1 MFVDLM
7 NDIRSTFTDRFFKFQ
22 VQIGQGPPPT
32 RQPTRGVPTRE
43 FKPEAQVSESDMMVG
58 ATATRQAP
66 PGEMQASHGE
76 AGDVPLQPQKRA
88 VPKVGRN
95 DPCPCGSG
103 KKYKKCHGAAG

>member
-7 NDIRSTFTDRFFKFQ
+7 DDIRSTFTDRFFKFQ
-22 VQIGQGPPPT
+22 VQVNAGPPPT
-32 RQPTRGVPTRE
+32 RSTEPQAMRAV
-43 FKPEAQVSESDMMVG
+43 KPEAPVAESDLMVG
-58 ATATRQAP
+58 APAVASRSPAELQAT
-66 PGEMQASHGE
+66 HGE
-76 AGDVPLQPQKRA
+76 PGDTPAQPQRRS